1 MLIPQLEGKS
11 LLFGTTASCGLGFM
25 LFGEYSDME
34 MEMLILSM
42 NADSPVGYD
51 QGVFGGLL
59 ANPNFLHTFN
69 DPDTTIQ
76 GQIVST
82 YTVSRTKVTTHSLG
96 AGSEAVSLPHRLGG
110 QCGL

>member
-82 YTVSRTKVTTHSLG
+82 YTIGCIFGALLSLVR
-96 AGSEAVSLPHRLGG
+96 ERRVQPNLTV
-110 QCGL
+110 

>member
-1 MLIPQLEGKS
+1 
-11 LLFGTTASCGLGFM
+11 
-25 LFGEYSDME
+25 
-34 MEMLILSM
+34 M

-59 ANPNFLHTFN
+59 AIPNFLHTFN

-82 YTVSRTKVTTHSLG
+82 YTIGCIFGALLSLVR
-96 AGSEAVSLPHRLGG
+96 ERRVQPNLAV
-110 QCGL
+110 